1 MAPLIPKKPQVM
13 RTHSHIYLTFASM
26 RHLAVISMLLLIRS
40 TTLYGQAPAPT
51 GGDACGYRWYT
62 TQANVPDS
70 TPTYNWVDI
79 SSTGQLLSGLGDDN
93 YVGPINLP
101 FPFVYYWNTYSKI
114 YVGSNGY
121 ITFGR
126 GHNVSS
132 GLPPYF
138 NRFPN
143 AAAPNEWIGVYL
155 SDLTFTDV
163 NGNPV
168 PGAKLL
174 YGTDANGRF
183 VITWDSVPYWNR
195 NAPGEWQGRN
205 SFQIILDPSDSSITL
220 QYKLIDAG
228 YNSSYGNG
236 NYNVVGMENI
246 TGQSGLDIAAA
257 WGPVPFQNFA
267 IKIWHPRNFTC
278 SSTDAQLEWV
288 LNSDG
293 LGQFAL
299 KGGSAPTFQAGVL
312 NTGNQP
318 ISANIRNILNVRGP
332 APSNTIIHRDTVFIP
347 APAIGQIATANF
359 TKPFNHNTRGTP
371 SNLSTG
377 SYNCIVTL
385 NFSGDGFAGNNSNS
399 SELVICDTLPGG
411 RYILRYD
418 DGTWN
423 PQNEDAG
430 GLAFAN
436 GMAIVAPEDLAVEAV
451 SFDMLYKEG
460 GANLYPI
467 VVWVY
472 PYNPTTGAVGQALD
486 TLTLAPT
493 DFPSGDSLNTFTNQN
508 NDIFRL
514 RRYTLPLQNPISLQ
528 AGNGLVVGFK
538 TDFPA
543 SATNVDNFIVEDAS
557 VPISRASFEGIA
569 GLWAPYRDR
578 ENVEYAIGVV
588 ARRPTPS
595 GVASAQLPHWNF
607 LAYPNPASEA
617 PILRFSLPQP
627 GPVHLRLID
636 LTGRTLYEETLT
648 PTTTEFKK
656 VLPLRPATG
665 VYFLSAT
672 YQGSTIT
679 HRLVME

>member
-1 MAPLIPKKPQVM
+1 
-13 RTHSHIYLTFASM
+13 
-26 RHLAVISMLLLIRS
+26 
-40 TTLYGQAPAPT
+40 LYGQAPAPK

-79 SSTGQLLSGLGDDN
+79 SSSGQLLSGLGDDN
-93 YVGPINLP
+93 YAGPINLP
-101 FPFVYYWNTYSKI
+101 FPFVYYWNSYSKV

-132 GLPPYF
+132 GPPPYF

-155 SDLTFTDV
+155 SDLTFTDE

-183 VITWDSVPYWNR
+183 VITWDSVPYWNGS
-195 NAPGEWQGRN
+195 APGQWQGRN

-220 QYKLIDAG
+220 QYKLIEGG
-228 YNSSYGNG
+228 YYSGYGNG

-246 TGQSGLDIAAA
+246 TGQSGLNIAAA
-257 WGPVPFQNFA
+257 WPVPFQNFA
-267 IKIWHPRNFTC
+267 IKIWHPRTFTC
-278 SSTDAQLEWV
+278 PSTDAQLEWV

-312 NTGNQP
+312 NSGNQP
-318 ISANIRNILNVRGP
+318 ISAIIRNILNVRGP

-347 APAIGQIATANF
+347 APAIGQIATASF

-385 NFSGDGFAGNNSNS
+385 NFQGDGFAGNNSNS

-418 DGTWN
+418 DGTWD
-423 PQNEDAG
+423 PQNEGAG

-436 GMAIVAPEDLAVEAV
+436 GMAIVAPEAITVEAV
-451 SFDMLYKEG
+451 SFDMLYQDG
-460 GANLYPI
+460 GSNLYPL

-486 TLTLAPT
+486 TLTLDPG
-493 DFPSGDSLNTFTNQN
+493 DFPLGNSLATFQGQN
-508 NDIFRL
+508 NTQFTL
-514 RRYTLPLQNPISLQ
+514 RRYTLPLDNAINLN
-528 AGNGLVVGFK
+528 AGDGLLIGFK

-543 SATNVDNFIVEDAS
+543 NATSVGNYVVEDGT
-557 VPISRASFEGIA
+557 VPISRASFEGIG

-578 ENVEYAIGVV
+578 ESVEYAIGVV
-588 ARRPTPS
+588 ARRSTS
-595 GVASAQLPHWNF
+595 NSVASAQLPHWNF

-665 VYFLSAT
+665 VYFLGAT

>member
-1 MAPLIPKKPQVM
+1 MTPLIPKKPQVM
-13 RTHSHIYLTFASM
+13 RAHPHKCLIFASM
-26 RHLAVISMLLLIRS
+26 RHLAVISTLLLIGS

-62 TQANVPDS
+62 TQATVQDS

-93 YVGPINLP
+93 YAGPINLP
-101 FPFVYYWNTYSKI
+101 FPFVYYWNSYSKV

-132 GLPPYF
+132 GPPPYF

-155 SDLTFTDV
+155 ADLTFTDV
-163 NGNPV
+163 QGNPV
-168 PGAKLL
+168 PSAKLL
-174 YGTDANGRF
+174 YGTDGNGRF
-183 VITWDSVPYWNR
+183 VITWDSVPYWNG
-195 NAPGEWQGRN
+195 NAPGQWQGRN

-220 QYKLIDAG
+220 QYKLIEGG
-228 YNSSYGNG
+228 YHSSYGNG

-257 WGPVPFQNFA
+257 WPVPFQNFA
-267 IKIWHPRNFTC
+267 IKIWHPRTFTC

-299 KGGSAPTFQAGVL
+299 KGGSAPTFQSGVL
-312 NTGNQP
+312 NSGNQP

-347 APAIGQIATANF
+347 APAIGQIATASF

-371 SNLSTG
+371 SSLSTG
-377 SYNCIVTL
+377 SYNCIVIL
-385 NFSGDGFAGNNSNS
+385 NFSGDGFSGNNSNS

-418 DGTWN
+418 DGNWD
-423 PQNEDAG
+423 PQNEDVG

-436 GMAIVAPEDLAVEAV
+436 GMAIVAPEAITVEAV
-451 SFDMLYKEG
+451 SFDMLYQDG
-460 GANLYPI
+460 GSNLYPL

-486 TLTLAPT
+486 TLTLDPG
-493 DFPSGDSLNTFTNQN
+493 DFSSGTLLATFQGQN
-508 NDIFRL
+508 NTQFPL
-514 RRYTLPLQNPISLQ
+514 RRYTLPLDNAINLN
-528 AGNGLVVGFK
+528 AGDGLLIGFK

-543 SATNVDNFIVEDAS
+543 NATSVGNYVVEDGT
-557 VPISRASFEGIA
+557 VPISRASFEGIG

-588 ARRPTPS
+588 ARRPTSS

-627 GPVHLRLID
+627 GTVHLRLID

>member
-1 MAPLIPKKPQVM
+1 M
-13 RTHSHIYLTFASM
+13 R
-26 RHLAVISMLLLIRS
+26 RLAIIGSLLLIES

-62 TQANVPDS
+62 TQATVQDS

-93 YVGPINLP
+93 YAGPINLP
-101 FPFVYYWNTYSKI
+101 FSFVYYWNSYSKV

-121 ITFGR
+121 IIFGR
-126 GHNVSS
+126 GYNVSS
-132 GLPPYF
+132 GRPPYF

-155 SDLTFTDV
+155 ADLTFTDV
-163 NGNPV
+163 QGNPV
-168 PGAKLL
+168 PSAKLL
-174 YGTDANGRF
+174 YSTDGNGRF
-183 VITWDSVPYWNR
+183 VITWDSVPYWNG
-195 NAPGEWQGRN
+195 NAPGQWQGRN
-205 SFQIILDPSDSSITL
+205 SFQIILDPGDSSITL
-220 QYKLIDAG
+220 QYKKIDTG
-228 YNSSYGNG
+228 YDNTYSNG

-246 TGQSGLDIAAA
+246 TGRSGLDIAAA
-257 WGPVPFQNFA
+257 WPVPFQNFA
-267 IKIWHPRNFTC
+267 IKIWHPRTFTC

-312 NTGNQP
+312 NSGNQP
-318 ISANIRNILNVRGP
+318 ISAIIRNILNVRGP

-347 APAIGQIATANF
+347 APAIGQIATASF

-385 NFSGDGFAGNNSNS
+385 NFQGDGFAGNNSNS

-418 DGTWN
+418 DGNWD
-423 PQNEDAG
+423 PQNEGVG

-436 GMAIVAPEDLAVEAV
+436 GMAIVAPEAITVEAV
-451 SFDMLYKEG
+451 SFDMLYQDG
-460 GANLYPI
+460 GSNLYPL

-486 TLTLAPT
+486 MLTLDPG
-493 DFPSGDSLNTFTNQN
+493 DFSSGTLLTTFTGQN
-508 NDIFRL
+508 NTQFPL
-514 RRYTLPLQNPISLQ
+514 RRYTLPLDNAINLN
-528 AGNGLVVGFK
+528 AGDGLLIGFK

-543 SATNVDNFIVEDAS
+543 NATSVGNYVVEDGT
-557 VPISRASFEGIA
+557 VPISRASFEGIG

-578 ENVEYAIGVV
+578 ESVEYAIGVV
-588 ARRPTPS
+588 ARRSTS
-595 GVASAQLPHWNF
+595 NSVASAQLPHWNF

-648 PTTTEFKK
+648 PSTTEFKK

>member
-1 MAPLIPKKPQVM
+1 
-13 RTHSHIYLTFASM
+13 
-26 RHLAVISMLLLIRS
+26 
-40 TTLYGQAPAPT
+40 
-51 GGDACGYRWYT
+51 
-62 TQANVPDS
+62 
-70 TPTYNWVDI
+70 VDI

-93 YVGPINLP
+93 YAGPINLP
-101 FPFVYYWNTYSKI
+101 FPFVYYWNSYSKV

-126 GHNVSS
+126 GYNVSS
-132 GLPPYF
+132 GPPPYF

-155 SDLTFTDV
+155 SDLTFTDG

-220 QYKLIDAG
+220 QYKLIEAG
-228 YNSSYGNG
+228 YHSSYGNG

-257 WGPVPFQNFA
+257 WPVPFQNFA

-312 NTGNQP
+312 NSGNQP
-318 ISANIRNILNVRGP
+318 ISANIQNILNVRGP
-332 APSNTIIHRDTVFIP
+332 APGNTIIHRDTVFIP

-385 NFSGDGFAGNNSNS
+385 RFSGDGFAGNNSNS

-418 DGTWN
+418 DGNWD
-423 PQNEDAG
+423 PQNEDVG

-436 GMAIVAPEDLAVEAV
+436 GMAIVAPEAITVEAV
-451 SFDMLYKEG
+451 SFDMLYQDG
-460 GANLYPI
+460 GSNLHPL

-472 PYNPTTGAVGQALD
+472 PYDPITGAVGQALD
-486 TLTLAPT
+486 TLTLDPM
-493 DFPSGDSLNTFTNQN
+493 DFPSGTLLTTFTGQN
-508 NDIFRL
+508 NTQFPL
-514 RRYTLPLQNPISLQ
+514 RRYTLPLDNAINLN
-528 AGNGLVVGFK
+528 AGDGLLIGFK

-543 SATNVDNFIVEDAS
+543 NATSVDNYVVEDGT
-557 VPISRASFEGIA
+557 VPISRASFEGIG

-588 ARRPTPS
+588 ARRSTPS
-595 GVASAQLPHWNF
+595 SVASAQLPHWNF

-665 VYFLSAT
+665 VYFLGAT

>member
-1 MAPLIPKKPQVM
+1 
-13 RTHSHIYLTFASM
+13 M
-26 RHLAVISMLLLIRS
+26 RHLAVISTLLLIGS

-62 TQANVPDS
+62 TQATVQDS

-79 SSTGQLLSGLGDDN
+79 SSTGQILSGLGDDN
-93 YVGPINLP
+93 YAGPINLP
-101 FPFVYYWNTYSKI
+101 FSFVYYWNSYSKV

-132 GLPPYF
+132 GAPPYF

-155 SDLTFTDV
+155 ADLTFTDV
-163 NGNPV
+163 QGNPV
-168 PGAKLL
+168 PSAKLL
-174 YGTDANGRF
+174 YGTDGNGRF
-183 VITWDSVPYWNR
+183 VITWDSVPYWNG
-195 NAPGEWQGRN
+195 NAPGQWQGRN

-220 QYKLIDAG
+220 QYKLIEGG
-228 YNSSYGNG
+228 YHSSYGNG

-257 WGPVPFQNFA
+257 WPVPFQNFA
-267 IKIWHPRNFTC
+267 IKIWHPRTFTC

-299 KGGSAPTFQAGVL
+299 KGGSAPTFQSGVL
-312 NTGNQP
+312 NSGNQP

-347 APAIGQIATANF
+347 APAIGQIATASF

-371 SNLSTG
+371 SSLSTG
-377 SYNCIVTL
+377 SYNCIVIL
-385 NFSGDGFAGNNSNS
+385 NFSGDGFSGNNSNS

-418 DGTWN
+418 DGNWD
-423 PQNEDAG
+423 PQNEDVG

-436 GMAIVAPEDLAVEAV
+436 GMAIVAPEAITVEAV
-451 SFDMLYKEG
+451 SFDMLYQDG
-460 GANLYPI
+460 GSNLYPL

-486 TLTLAPT
+486 TITLDPM
-493 DFPSGDSLNTFTNQN
+493 DFSSGTLLATFQGQN
-508 NDIFRL
+508 NTQFTL
-514 RRYTLPLQNPISLQ
+514 RRYTLPLDTAINLN
-528 AGNGLVVGFK
+528 AGDGLLIGFK

-543 SATNVDNFIVEDAS
+543 NATSVGNYVVEDGT
-557 VPISRASFEGIA
+557 VPISRASFEGIG

-588 ARRPTPS
+588 ARRPTSS

-627 GPVHLRLID
+627 GTVHLRLID

>member
-1 MAPLIPKKPQVM
+1 M
-13 RTHSHIYLTFASM
+13 RTHPHKCLIFASM
-26 RHLAVISMLLLIRS
+26 RHLAIISTLLLIGS

-70 TPTYNWVDI
+70 TPTYDWVDI

-93 YVGPINLP
+93 YAGPINLP
-101 FPFVYYWNTYSKI
+101 FPFVYYWNSYSKV

-121 ITFGR
+121 ITFRR

-132 GLPPYF
+132 GPPPYF

-155 SDLTFTDV
+155 SDLTFIE
-163 NGNPV
+163 GNNNLVPVPV

-183 VITWDSVPYWNR
+183 VITWDSVPYWNGS
-195 NAPGEWQGRN
+195 APGQWQGRN

-220 QYKLIDAG
+220 QYKKIDAG
-228 YNSSYGNG
+228 YDNTYSNG

-246 TGQSGLDIAAA
+246 TGQSGLNIAAA
-257 WGPVPFQNFA
+257 WPVPFQNFA
-267 IKIWHPRNFTC
+267 IKIWHPRTFTC
-278 SSTDAQLEWV
+278 PGTDAQLEWV
-288 LNSDG
+288 LNPDG

-312 NTGNQP
+312 NSWYQP
-318 ISANIRNILNVRGP
+318 ISADIRNVLNVRGP
-332 APSNTIIHRDTVFIP
+332 APSNTVIHRDTVFIP
-347 APAIGQIATANF
+347 APAVGQIATASF
-359 TKPFNHNTRGTP
+359 TKPFNHDTCRTP

-385 NFSGDGFAGNNSNS
+385 NFSGDRFAGNNSNS
-399 SELVICDTLPGG
+399 SELVICDTLPGE

-418 DGTWN
+418 DGNWD

-436 GMAIVAPEDLAVEAV
+436 GMAIVAPEAITVEAV
-451 SFDMLYKEG
+451 SFDMLYQDG
-460 GANLYPI
+460 GSNLYPL

-486 TLTLAPT
+486 TLTLDPG
-493 DFPSGDSLNTFTNQN
+493 DFSSGTLLTTFTGQN
-508 NDIFRL
+508 NTQFPL
-514 RRYTLPLQNPISLQ
+514 RRYTLPLDSAINLN
-528 AGNGLVVGFK
+528 AGDGLLIGFK

-543 SATNVDNFIVEDAS
+543 NATSVGNYVVEDGTVS
-557 VPISRASFEGIA
+557 ISRASFEGIG

-578 ENVEYAIGVV
+578 ESVEYAIGVV
-588 ARRPTPS
+588 ARRSTPS

-665 VYFLSAT
+665 VYFLGAT

>member
-1 MAPLIPKKPQVM
+1 MQDNTV
-13 RTHSHIYLTFASM
+13 R
-26 RHLAVISMLLLIRS
+26 
-40 TTLYGQAPAPT
+40 
-51 GGDACGYRWYT
+51 
-62 TQANVPDS
+62 DS
-70 TPTYNWVDI
+70 IPTYNWVDI

-93 YVGPINLP
+93 YAGPINLP
-101 FPFVYYWNTYSKI
+101 FPFVYYWNSYSKV

-126 GHNVSS
+126 GYNVSS

-155 SDLTFTDV
+155 SDLTFTDE
-163 NGNPV
+163 NGDPV

-183 VITWDSVPYWNR
+183 VITWDSVPYWNGS
-195 NAPGEWQGRN
+195 APGQWQGRN
-205 SFQIILDPSDSSITL
+205 SFQIILDPRDSSITL
-220 QYKLIDAG
+220 QYKKIDTG
-228 YNSSYGNG
+228 YDNTYSNG

-246 TGQSGLDIAAA
+246 TGQSGLNIAAA
-257 WGPVPFQNFA
+257 WPVPFQNFA
-267 IKIWHPRNFTC
+267 IKIWHPRTFTC

-312 NTGNQP
+312 NSGNQP

-332 APSNTIIHRDTVFIP
+332 APGNTAIHRDTVFIP

-359 TKPFNHNTRGTP
+359 TKPFDHNTRGTP

-377 SYNCIVTL
+377 SYNCIVNL
-385 NFSGDGFAGNNSNS
+385 NFSGDGFAANNSNS
-399 SELVICDTLPGG
+399 SELVICDTLPGE

-418 DGTWN
+418 DGTWD
-423 PQNEDAG
+423 PQNEGVG

-436 GMAIVAPEDLAVEAV
+436 GMAIVAPEAITVEAV
-451 SFDMLYKEG
+451 SFDMLYQDG
-460 GANLYPI
+460 GSNLYPL

-486 TLTLAPT
+486 MLTLDPG
-493 DFPSGDSLNTFTNQN
+493 DFSSGTLLTTFTGQN
-508 NDIFRL
+508 NTQFPL
-514 RRYTLPLQNPISLQ
+514 RRYTLPLDNAINLN
-528 AGNGLVVGFK
+528 AGDGLLIGFK

-543 SATNVDNFIVEDAS
+543 NATSVGNYVVEDGT

-588 ARRPTPS
+588 ARGPTSS

-665 VYFLSAT
+665 VYFLGAT

>member
-1 MAPLIPKKPQVM
+1 LRKAL
-13 RTHSHIYLTFASM
+13 YLCSM
-26 RHLAVISMLLLIRS
+26 RSLRLVGLALLGVSWSL
-40 TTLYGQAPAPT
+40 LAQAPAPT

-62 TQANVPDS
+62 TQSNVPDS

-79 SSTGQLLSGLGDDN
+79 SATGQLLSGLGDDN
-93 YVGPINLP
+93 YAGPINLP
-101 FPFVYYWNTYSKI
+101 FSFVYYWNSYDKV

-126 GHNVSS
+126 GANVAS

-143 AAAPNEWIGVYL
+143 AAAPNEWIAVYL
-155 SDLTFTDV
+155 ADLTFTDDQ
-163 NGNPV
+163 GNPV
-168 PGAKLL
+168 PSAKLL

-183 VITWDSVPYWNR
+183 VITWDSVPYWNG
-195 NAPGEWQGRN
+195 NAPGQWQGRN

-220 QYKLIDAG
+220 QYKKIDAG
-228 YNSSYGNG
+228 YHSSYGNG

-257 WGPVPFQNFA
+257 WPVPFQDFA
-267 IKIWHPRNFTC
+267 IKIWHPGTFTC
-278 SSTDAQLEWV
+278 STTDAQLEWV
-288 LNSDG
+288 LNPDG

-299 KGGSAPTFQAGVL
+299 KGGTSPTFRAGVL
-312 NTGNQP
+312 NSGNQP
-318 ISANIRNILNVRGP
+318 ISPNIRNILNIRGP
-332 APSNTIIHRDTVFIP
+332 APSTTIIHRDEVFVS
-347 APAIGQIATANF
+347 APAVGQITTATF
-359 TKPFNHNTRGTP
+359 TNPFNHNTRSTP

-377 SYNCIVTL
+377 SYNCVVTL

-418 DGTWN
+418 DGTWD
-423 PQNEDAG
+423 PQNEDVG

-436 GMAIVAPEDLAVEAV
+436 GMAIVAPEAITVEAV
-451 SFDMLYKEG
+451 SFDMLYQDG
-460 GANLYPI
+460 GSNLYPL

-472 PYNPTTGAVGQALD
+472 PYNPATGAVGQALD
-486 TLTLAPT
+486 TLTLDPT
-493 DFPSGDSLNTFTNQN
+493 DFPSGTLLATFQGQN
-508 NDIFRL
+508 NTQFPL
-514 RRYTLPLQNPISLQ
+514 RRYTLPLTNPISLN
-528 AGNGLVVGFK
+528 AGDGLLIGFK

-543 SATNVDNFIVEDAS
+543 SATSVGNQVVEDGT

-588 ARRPTPS
+588 ARRNTSSTVVSPS
-595 GVASAQLPHWNF
+595 NLLWEFS
-607 LAYPNPASEA
+607 AYPNPTSEP
-617 PILRFSLPQP
+617 PILRFALPQVA
-627 GPVHLRLID
+627 PVHVRLVD
-636 LTGRTLYEETLT
+636 LTGRTLYEETIL
-648 PTTTEFKK
+648 PSRTEFKK
-656 VLPLRPATG
+656 VLPIRPAAG
-665 VYFLSAT
+665 IYLLGAT

-679 HRLVME
+679 HRLIIE

>member
-1 MAPLIPKKPQVM
+1 VDWRLFIGP
-13 RTHSHIYLTFASM
+13 
-26 RHLAVISMLLLIRS
+26 HLHR
-40 TTLYGQAPAPT
+40 P
-51 GGDACGYRWYT
+51 
-62 TQANVPDS
+62 
-70 TPTYNWVDI
+70 
-79 SSTGQLLSGLGDDN
+79 
-93 YVGPINLP
+93 
-101 FPFVYYWNTYSKI
+101 
-114 YVGSNGY
+114 
-121 ITFGR
+121 
-126 GHNVSS
+126 
-132 GLPPYF
+132 
-138 NRFPN
+138 
-143 AAAPNEWIGVYL
+143 
-155 SDLTFTDV
+155 

-183 VITWDSVPYWNR
+183 VITWDSVPYWNG

-220 QYKLIDAG
+220 QYKLIQGG
-228 YNSSYGNG
+228 YYSGYGNG

-257 WGPVPFQNFA
+257 WPVPFQNFA

-288 LNSDG
+288 LNPDG

-312 NTGNQP
+312 NSGNQP

-332 APSNTIIHRDTVFIP
+332 APGNTIIHRDTVFIP
-347 APAIGQIATANF
+347 APAIGQIATASF

-418 DGTWN
+418 DGNWD

-436 GMAIVAPEDLAVEAV
+436 GMAIVAPEAITVEAV
-451 SFDMLYKEG
+451 SFDMLYQDG
-460 GANLYPI
+460 GSNLYPL

-486 TLTLAPT
+486 TLTLDPG
-493 DFPSGDSLNTFTNQN
+493 DFPSGTLLTTFTGQN
-508 NDIFRL
+508 NTQFPL
-514 RRYTLPLQNPISLQ
+514 RRYTLPLDNAINLN
-528 AGNGLVVGFK
+528 AGDGLLIGFK

-543 SATNVDNFIVEDAS
+543 NATSVGNFIVEDAS
-557 VPISRASFEGIA
+557 VPISRASFEGIGGA
-569 GLWAPYRDR
+569 VGALPRPGKCR
-578 ENVEYAIGVV
+578 VCH
-588 ARRPTPS
+588 RRSSPS
-595 GVASAQLPHWNF
+595 LHIQWRSVG
-607 LAYPNPASEA
+607 
-617 PILRFSLPQP
+617 
-627 GPVHLRLID
+627 
-636 LTGRTLYEETLT
+636 
-648 PTTTEFKK
+648 
-656 VLPLRPATG
+656 PATPLELPC
-665 VYFLSAT
+665 LS
-672 YQGSTIT
+672 
-679 HRLVME
+679 

>member
-1 MAPLIPKKPQVM
+1 MTPLIPKKPQVM
-13 RTHSHIYLTFASM
+13 RAHPHKCLIFASM
-26 RHLAVISMLLLIRS
+26 RHLAVISTLLLIGS

-62 TQANVPDS
+62 TQATVQDS

-93 YVGPINLP
+93 YAGPINLP
-101 FPFVYYWNTYSKI
+101 FPFVYYWNSYSKV

-132 GLPPYF
+132 GAPPYF

-155 SDLTFTDV
+155 ADLTFTDV
-163 NGNPV
+163 QGNPV
-168 PGAKLL
+168 PSAKLL
-174 YGTDANGRF
+174 YGTDGNGRF
-183 VITWDSVPYWNR
+183 VITWDSVPYWNG
-195 NAPGEWQGRN
+195 NAPGQWQGRN

-220 QYKLIDAG
+220 QYKLIEGG
-228 YNSSYGNG
+228 YHSSYGNG

-257 WGPVPFQNFA
+257 WPVPFQNFA
-267 IKIWHPRNFTC
+267 IKIWHPRTFTC

-299 KGGSAPTFQAGVL
+299 KGGSAPTFQSGVL
-312 NTGNQP
+312 NSGNQP

-347 APAIGQIATANF
+347 APAIGQIATASF

-371 SNLSTG
+371 SSLSTG

-385 NFSGDGFAGNNSNS
+385 NFSGDGFSGNNSNS

-418 DGTWN
+418 DGNWD
-423 PQNEDAG
+423 PQNEDVG

-436 GMAIVAPEDLAVEAV
+436 GMAIVAPEAITVEAV
-451 SFDMLYKEG
+451 SFDMLYQDG
-460 GANLYPI
+460 GSNLYPL

-486 TLTLAPT
+486 TLTLDPG
-493 DFPSGDSLNTFTNQN
+493 DFSSGNLLATFQGQN
-508 NDIFRL
+508 NTQFPL
-514 RRYTLPLQNPISLQ
+514 RRYTLPLDNAINLN
-528 AGNGLVVGFK
+528 AGDGLLIGFK

-543 SATNVDNFIVEDAS
+543 NATSVGNYVVEDGT

-569 GLWAPYRDR
+569 GVWAPYRDR

-588 ARRPTPS
+588 ARRPTSS
-595 GVASAQLPHWNF
+595 GVASARLPHWNF

>member
-1 MAPLIPKKPQVM
+1 M
-13 RTHSHIYLTFASM
+13 RTHPHKCLIFVSM
-26 RHLAVISMLLLIRS
+26 RYLAIISTLLLIGS

-62 TQANVPDS
+62 TQATVQDS
-70 TPTYNWVDI
+70 TPTYDWVDI
-79 SSTGQLLSGLGDDN
+79 SSTGQLLSGLSDDN
-93 YVGPINLP
+93 YAGPINLP
-101 FPFVYYWNTYSKI
+101 FPFVYYWNSYSKV

-126 GHNVSS
+126 GYNVSS
-132 GLPPYF
+132 GAPPYF

-155 SDLTFTDV
+155 ADLTFTDDQ
-163 NGNPV
+163 GNPV

-174 YGTDANGRF
+174 YGTDGSGRF
-183 VITWDSVPYWNR
+183 VITWDSVPYWNGS
-195 NAPGEWQGRN
+195 APGQWEGRN

-220 QYKLIDAG
+220 QYKLIEAG
-228 YNSSYGNG
+228 YHSSYGNG

-246 TGQSGLDIAAA
+246 TGQSGLNIAAA
-257 WGPVPFQNFA
+257 WPVPFQNFA

-299 KGGSAPTFQAGVL
+299 KGGSAPTFQIGVL
-312 NTGNQP
+312 NSGNQP

-332 APSNTIIHRDTVFIP
+332 APGNTAIHRDTVFIP
-347 APAIGQIATANF
+347 APAIGQIATASF

-418 DGTWN
+418 DGNWN
-423 PQNEDAG
+423 PQNEDVG

-436 GMAIVAPEDLAVEAV
+436 GMAIVAPEAITVEAV
-451 SFDMLYKEG
+451 SFDMLYEDG
-460 GANLYPI
+460 GSDLYPL

-486 TLTLAPT
+486 TLTLEPM
-493 DFPSGDSLNTFTNQN
+493 DFPSGDSLNTFRNLN
-508 NDIFRL
+508 NNIIWL

-528 AGNGLVVGFK
+528 AGNGLLVGFK

-588 ARRPTPS
+588 ARGPTSS